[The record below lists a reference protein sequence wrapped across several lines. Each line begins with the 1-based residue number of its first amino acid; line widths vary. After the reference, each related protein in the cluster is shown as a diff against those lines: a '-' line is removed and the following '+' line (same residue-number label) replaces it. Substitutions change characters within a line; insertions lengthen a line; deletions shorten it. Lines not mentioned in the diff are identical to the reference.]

1 MFSVNYDEIK
11 ERVCD
16 FRKASKSTQQD
27 VALYLNMKR
36 ASYRAKEAD
45 GTFDWDETVQLAELF
60 NTSPVFIRYGVEDDD
75 VKVIA
80 KILRN
85 KPTGTRLMQPKVTIF
100 DDLEKYQEDTRLYLS
115 YLNLDTN
122 EQNRIIRYIN
132 SSGF

>member
-85 KPTGTRLMQPKVTIF
+85 KPT
-100 DDLEKYQEDTRLYLS
+100 
-115 YLNLDTN
+115 
-122 EQNRIIRYIN
+122 
-132 SSGF
+132 